1 MERLYARTVKLNSEQ
16 ASYEICFPL
25 IVNHPQL
32 FDSVWVHSITE
43 SSRLSTV
50 EFDMLV
56 TLHLSTFLSI
66 QVQPFLKLIHL
77 YIHIFLP
84 CGVDFEGFDI
94 KV

>member
-1 MERLYARTVKLNSEQ
+1 
-16 ASYEICFPL
+16 
-25 IVNHPQL
+25 
-32 FDSVWVHSITE
+32 
-43 SSRLSTV
+43 
-50 EFDMLV
+50 MLV